1 MSEKIFQASAPHTQ
15 RPREMNDLECSKDV
29 LYGEGGNGEMVGE
42 HIEGILARDCVKGA
56 VCFAKEFDFILKVVR
71 SERGIDMA

>member
-1 MSEKIFQASAPHTQ
+1 MKGYLLGTS
-15 RPREMNDLECSKDV
+15 
-29 LYGEGGNGEMVGE
+29 
-42 HIEGILARDCVKGA
+42 VKGA